1 VKRASAFFS
10 PKLVVDN
17 ARPSRADDCSEAERF
32 RQTILP
38 FLGGAY
44 SLARYITRDPV
55 LSEDVVQDAF
65 VRAFQSFPQLR
76 GDSPRAWLFAIVRNC
91 CRTAMS
97 RQAGAKAVHESDLSD
112 EDSLA
117 LHDHADPAPTPE
129 DSAIRNGEIAKVK
142 RAVEALPEPFREAL
156 VLREMEGLSY
166 GEIAEV
172 KDVAIGT
179 VMSRLSRARSMLAD
193 ILVPPSQAEDQSS
206 RSAK

>member
-1 VKRASAFFS
+1 VKQARAFFS

-17 ARPSRADDCSEAERF
+17 VRPSRRGDFGEAERF

-38 FLGGAY
+38 FLSGAY
-44 SLARYITRDPV
+44 SLARYITRDAV

-65 VRAFQSFPQLR
+65 VRAFQAFPHFR

-97 RQAGAKAVHESDLSD
+97 KQAGARAVHESDLSNA
-112 EDSLA
+112 ESIA
-117 LHDHADPAPTPE
+117 LHEHADPSPTPE
-129 DSAIRNGEIAKVK
+129 ESAIRNGEIAEVQ

-156 VLREMEGLSY
+156 VLREMEALSY

-172 KDVAIGT
+172 TDVAIGT

-193 ILVPPSQAEDQSS
+193 MLLPRNQAEDQSS
-206 RSAK
+206 RSTK